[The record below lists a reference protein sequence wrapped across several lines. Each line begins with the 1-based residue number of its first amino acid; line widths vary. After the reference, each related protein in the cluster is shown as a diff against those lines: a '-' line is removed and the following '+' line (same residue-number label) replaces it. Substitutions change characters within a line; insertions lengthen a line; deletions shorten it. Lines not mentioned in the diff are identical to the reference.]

1 MTEPTRDPRLLSAER
16 LAEIIRL
23 QDWQGPRPGGV
34 CDDREWERGVWR
46 KAVEDAAAHISAQD
60 QRHAELVNLVQQYP
74 EFEADLD
81 ETACPTDGVTC
92 LICGGGGS
100 LDGRRRCPP
109 KHRDDCPRGKF
120 EAALAQ
126 PPGDK

>member
-1 MTEPTRDPRLLSAER
+1 METVVSDLTRDPRLLTAAELKR
-16 LAEIIRL
+16 IDGKIRYEYDFGDVSPTEAL
-23 QDWQGPRPGGV
+23 QLL
-34 CDDREWERGVWR
+34 
-46 KAVEDAAAHISAQD
+46 AHISAQD

-126 PPGDK
+126 PPGDE